1 MKPRLR
7 YGLLALVV
15 VDLFLGTALL
25 VWPGVWQEGVH
36 PWAMGTVFYPIQ
48 RLGAAWIGRAVLA
61 ACALR
66 GGRSWL
72 IALAGAW
79 SLDIPG
85 DLLLAWRTF
94 DTGPLATWVY
104 IGHALVCV
112 GVVCWLYGATREE

>member
-1 MKPRLR
+1 VKPRPQ
-7 YGLLALVV
+7 YVLLALVI

-25 VWPGVWQEGVH
+25 VWPGYWQEGVH

-48 RLGAAWIGRAVLA
+48 RLGAAWIGRALLGILA
-61 ACALR
+61 IR

-85 DLLLAWRTF
+85 DLLLAWRVA
-94 DTGPLATWVY
+94 DTGPWVTWVY
-104 IGHALVCV
+104 VGHAIVCIW
-112 GVVCWLYGATREE
+112 VVHWLCKNAREE